1 MIINL
6 LSVLTKQ
13 VVQDH
18 WTFDH
23 LCIIDLAIRIHLSF
37 AKLLRTWLGDFP
49 SSYKEW
55 SDRARDQHS
64 LFISN
69 AARSVHQLAAI
80 VFFTMLFLAIKV
92 RIVRLFHLFWW
103 RLIRKECHCD
113 WSCCMNCFTVL
124 FVWVLYSDQM
134 HFATLP

>member
-18 WTFDH
+18 WMFDH

-49 SSYKEW
+49 SSYKE
-55 SDRARDQHS
+55 
-64 LFISN
+64 
-69 AARSVHQLAAI
+69 
-80 VFFTMLFLAIKV
+80 
-92 RIVRLFHLFWW
+92 
-103 RLIRKECHCD
+103 
-113 WSCCMNCFTVL
+113 
-124 FVWVLYSDQM
+124 
-134 HFATLP
+134 